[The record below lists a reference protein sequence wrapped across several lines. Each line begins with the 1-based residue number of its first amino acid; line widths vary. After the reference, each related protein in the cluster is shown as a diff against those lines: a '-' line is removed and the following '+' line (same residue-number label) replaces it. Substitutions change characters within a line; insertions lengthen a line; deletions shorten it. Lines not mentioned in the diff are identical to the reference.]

1 MKRFLYLLCALAF
14 CLALTPATALAAE
27 NVPDILYVGTTNIGA
42 TSYNAAY
49 WTSEDGGTTW
59 TSQLDKPEGDSY
71 IHYDGQGT
79 LELHNATIQGGSIT
93 GPAPFGSGIYAL
105 SHSGQP
111 VSLTI
116 KLIGENT
123 ITGFY
128 GIFLDAQQGGTVG
141 TNASLNIT
149 GDGSLTATGTASH
162 GIFVKSGAGN
172 ASLTIK
178 DASVTAS
185 SSSSFYGYA
194 GVCVQSGVE
203 ATNSPQLS
211 LAVDGGSL
219 TASGG
224 ANSYGIQFYVGNS
237 DATDATTSL
246 TVTGSAIVDA
256 RTGGINAT
264 RVSTVLPTPT
274 PTGGSGI
281 VWDGPAG
288 TVYGDVTLDESLTI
302 NEGETLTI
310 PQGSTLNT
318 NGKLTNNGTINV
330 ENGGTMSGTPT
341 GGTVVHAPGITT
353 ESLPNGTVGQYYSQ
367 TLLADGGGT
376 ITWGLADGSHLP
388 DGLTLDTNT
397 GVISG
402 TPTAAGNFTFT
413 VTAKNS
419 AGEASKEYTLA
430 IEAVPVANVTLDHT
444 VLALFPGD
452 TTALTATVG
461 PDTATD
467 KTVTWESSD
476 PNVATVDQS
485 GKVTA
490 VAPGTATITATAGGK
505 TATCTVT
512 VTDRTYTVSVTPS
525 SIEFDTICPDYTQPA
540 AQSVTITNTGN
551 QTVEVS
557 LPAATGYTITG
568 GKGFTNGIAS
578 IAPEGTATFT
588 VQPNSGLTAGTHD
601 ETLTVYGT
609 TTVTVRF
616 TVGHEWG
623 EPAWTWDGTTA
634 TATFTCTECGETR
647 TVDATVTPTAT
658 TDPTCTED
666 GVTEYTATA
675 TFNGTTYTATKN
687 ITIPATGH
695 DWGEPAWTWGEDGK
709 TATATFICKNDASH
723 TQTVMATVTSTVKT
737 DPTCTE
743 NGVSEYTAT
752 VEHDGTTYT
761 ATKNVADILA
771 TGHDWGE
778 DGHCT
783 ICDAVKPGFTPEIIQ
798 GDEATWTKGGGQP
811 LSFTSNAAYA
821 DFQEARVDGQTLDP
835 VHYTVEQGSTIVTL
849 NADYLESLDPGEHTL
864 DIVSSTGT
872 ATATFTITAKET
884 QQPADGTQPPADTQ
898 QPAKPADTDRTPAK
912 PAGSGGQLSRSG
924 SDIMPAVATLAI
936 LMASGLVLGTLTL
949 RRGRR

>member
-1 MKRFLYLLCALAF
+1 MKRFLQLLCALAF
-14 CLALTPATALAAE
+14 CLALTPSTALAADAA
-27 NVPDILYVGTTNIGA
+27 PDKLYVGDQQVIVSETVT
-42 TSYNAAY
+42 Y
-49 WTSEDGGTTW
+49 WTTT
-59 TSQLDKPEGDSY
+59 DSGELTRV
-71 IHYDGQGT
+71 YDATDNPDWNVKYDPDTAILT
-79 LELHNATIQGGSIT
+79 LRNATIKTTHNNSLG
-93 GPAPFGSGIYAL
+93 AVIYAE
-105 SHSGQP
+105 SRSNSA

-116 KLIGENT
+116 RLEGDNTIDSASYGIFVNAEMSHDSYGTSASLT
-123 ITGFY
+123 ITGK
-128 GIFLDAQQGGTVG
+128 
-141 TNASLNIT
+141 
-149 GDGSLTATGTASH
+149 GSLDVSGSGH
-162 GIFVKSGAGN
+162 GIFVKSGTGD
-172 ASLTIK
+172 ASLTING
-178 DASVTAS
+178 ASVKANTTSTS
-185 SSSSFYGYA
+185 SYYA
-194 GVCVQSGVE
+194 GVCVMSSIN
-203 ATNSPQLS
+203 ATDPTLS
-211 LAVDGGSL
+211 LAVNGGSL
-219 TASGG
+219 TADGG
-224 ANSYGIQFYVGNS
+224 ANSYGIQFYVGS
-237 DATDATTSL
+237 LDATDATTSM

-264 RVSTVLPTPT
+264 RVLTVLPTPT

-288 TVYGDVTLDESLTI
+288 TVYGDVTLDENLTV

-318 NGKLTNNGTINV
+318 GGNNLTNNGIIVN
-330 ENGGTMSGTPT
+330 T
-341 GGTVVHAPGITT
+341 GGTLNGEPGGTGTIETAPIITT
-353 ESLPNGTVGQYYSQ
+353 NSLSNGTVGQDYNQ
-367 TLLADGGGT
+367 TLHADGGN
-376 ITWGLADGSHLP
+376 ITWSATGLPA
-388 DGLTLDTNT
+388 GLQINAAT

-430 IEAVPVANVTLDHT
+430 IAAVPVANVTLDRT

-452 TTALTATVG
+452 TTALTATVE

-512 VTDRTYTVSVTPS
+512 VTDRTYTVSVNPTS
-525 SIEFDTICPDYTQPA
+525 LEFDTICPGDARPA
-540 AQSVTITNTGN
+540 AKTVTITNTGN
-551 QTVEVS
+551 QTVEVT

-568 GKGFTNGIAS
+568 DEGFTNGIAS

-588 VQPNSGLTAGTHD
+588 VQPNDLTAGTHD

-616 TVGHEWG
+616 TVGHDWG
-623 EPAWTWDGTTA
+623 EPAWTWGEDGTTA
-634 TATFTCTECGETR
+634 TATFTCAECGETR

-687 ITIPATGH
+687 VADIPATGH
-695 DWGEPAWTWGEDGK
+695 DWGEPAWTWDEDGK
-709 TATATFICKNDASH
+709 TATATFTCKNDNSH
-723 TQTVMATVTSTVKT
+723 TDIVTAAVTSTVKT

-743 NGVSEYTAT
+743 DGVTEYTAT
-752 VEHDGTTYT
+752 VKHDGKDYT
-761 ATKNVADILA
+761 ATKNVADIPA

-798 GDEATWTKGGGQP
+798 GDEATWTKGDGQP

-849 NADYLESLDPGEHTL
+849 KAAYLESLDPGEHTL

-884 QQPADGTQPPADTQ
+884 QQPA
-898 QPAKPADTDRTPAK
+898 KPADTDRTPAK
-912 PAGSGGQLSRSG
+912 PAGDGGQLSRGG

-936 LMASGLVLGTLTL
+936 LMASGLALGTFVL

>member
-172 ASLTIK
+172 ASLAIK

-211 LAVDGGSL
+211 LAVDGGNL
-219 TASGG
+219 TTSAS
-224 ANSYGIQFYVGNS
+224 ASDDGIQFYVGS
-237 DATDATTSL
+237 SQATNATTSL
-246 TVTGSAIVDA
+246 TVTDNAIVRA
-256 RTGGINAT
+256 GNGIKAS
-264 RVSTVLPTPT
+264 RVNEPTPSGT
-274 PTGGSGI
+274 GI
-281 VWDGPAG
+281 VFDGDTG
-288 TVYGDVTLDESLTI
+288 TVYGNVTLQNPLTI
-302 NEGETLTI
+302 EQGETLTI
-310 PQGSTLNT
+310 PQGFTLDT
-318 NGKLTNNGTINV
+318 NSNLTNNGTITVQNGGTITDADTIANTGTINV
-330 ENGGTMSGTPT
+330 ENGGNLNGTPT

-353 ESLPNGTVGQYYSQ
+353 ESLPNGTVGTPYTANLEATGDSIEWSA
-367 TLLADGGGT
+367 T
-376 ITWGLADGSHLP
+376 GLPA
-388 DGLTLDTNT
+388 GLTLDTNT

-402 TPTAAGNFTFT
+402 KPTTAGNFTFT
-413 VTAKNS
+413 VTATNS
-419 AGEASKEYTLA
+419 AGEDSKEYTLT

-452 TTALTATVG
+452 TTTLTATVE

-490 VAPGTATITATAGGK
+490 VAQGTATITATAGGK

-512 VTDRTYTVSVTPS
+512 VTDRTYTVSVNPTS
-525 SIEFDTICPDYTQPA
+525 LEFDTICPGDTKPA
-540 AQSVTITNTGN
+540 AKTVTITNTGN

-568 GKGFTNGIAS
+568 GDGFTGNTAS
-578 IAPEGTATFT
+578 IEPEGTVTFT
-588 VQPNSGLTAGTHD
+588 VQPNDLTAGNHS
-601 ETLTVYGT
+601 ETLTISWNNGNLSLPVG
-609 TTVTVRF
+609 F
-616 TVGHEWG
+616 TVGHELTGVAAKAPTCTEDGYEAYWKCERCGRYFSDADGKNEIQAPTVIKATGHQWG
-623 EPAWTWDGTTA
+623 EPAWSWDGTTA
-634 TATFTCTECGETR
+634 TATFTCRNDNSHT
-647 TVDATVTPTAT
+647 DTVTA
-658 TDPTCTED
+658 
-666 GVTEYTATA
+666 A
-675 TFNGTTYTATKN
+675 
-687 ITIPATGH
+687 
-695 DWGEPAWTWGEDGK
+695 
-709 TATATFICKNDASH
+709 
-723 TQTVMATVTSTVKT
+723 VTSAVTT

-743 NGVSEYTAT
+743 NGVTEYTAT
-752 VEHDGTTYT
+752 VKHDGTIYT
-761 ATKNVADILA
+761 ATKNVADVPA
-771 TGHDWGE
+771 TGHEWGE

-798 GDEATWTKGGGQP
+798 GDEATWTKGDGQP

-821 DFQEARVDGQTLDP
+821 DFQGARVDGQILDP
-835 VHYTVEQGSTIVTL
+835 VHYTVERGSTIVTL
-849 NADYLESLDPGEHTL
+849 KAAYLESLDPGGHTL

-884 QQPADGTQPPADTQ
+884 QQPD
-898 QPAKPADTDRTPAK
+898 KPADTDRSPAK
-912 PAGSGGQLSRSG
+912 SAGDGGRLSRSG

-936 LMASGLVLGTLTL
+936 LMASGLVLGTFVL